1 MGVYSSYPKKRTIS
15 SDEESLDRETN
26 NYLSLAGVRSSRLGR
41 LSISEGVM
49 KQTFAIGIG
58 GAAGQGVA
66 TPGDIFAKIFSRR
79 GLNLNAYNAYQS
91 IIRGGHT
98 FLTIRTG
105 PEKVTNMGDRID
117 LFIPLN
123 QDSMDRHLKLLTAG
137 AACIFNA
144 DTIQPASAADGVQ
157 LCALPVAELADITRN
172 KVAQNTLAIGAGL
185 HMMGIGFQALEGVLK
200 EQFKKKGDAV
210 VAENVGVARAGYD
223 YAAAHFRAFPNP
235 LPKTESR
242 YAILSGNIAM
252 AMGGAAAGV
261 KFYCAYPMSPSTGV
275 LHWMAAHA
283 RKAGIM
289 VRQVEDEIGVINMTI
304 GAAHAGVRAMCATS
318 GGGFALMSEGL
329 VMSAMMETPVVVI
342 NCQRAGPSTGVP
354 TKTEQGDLW
363 QMLGAA
369 FGDYPRAIVAPL
381 DIADCFKVIPEMFN
395 LVDRFQCPGLVLCDL
410 LLSEGRLS
418 VHPEDLDF
426 SPFIDRGEPITA
438 SNGDAAAATPVTK
451 ADYKRYL
458 FTESGISPRAVPG
471 VPGHVHTVATDEHE
485 EAGVLI
491 SDEFTNPVKRR
502 AMMEKRMRKVAGIEA
517 AVSPPPLWGPR
528 DADVTLIGWGSTKGV
543 IEEACEILNE
553 QGISADQLQIRWLVP
568 LHGEAIL
575 EILKNSRHTII
586 VENNFSGQFAR
597 YLRSETSFVPN
608 GHIRKY
614 DGEPFMPHHL
624 VEAVKAQLAGNTKLS
639 VPMHEIM
646 V

>member
-1 MGVYSSYPKKRTIS
+1 
-15 SDEESLDRETN
+15 
-26 NYLSLAGVRSSRLGR
+26 
-41 LSISEGVM
+41 M

-79 GLNLNAYNAYQS
+79 GLHLNAYNAYQS

-98 FLTIRTG
+98 LLTIRTG
-105 PEKVTNMGDRID
+105 TEKVTNMGDRID
-117 LFIPLN
+117 LLIPLN
-123 QDSMDRHLKLLTAG
+123 QDTMDRHLQLLTAG
-137 AACIFNA
+137 AACIYNA
-144 DTIQPASAADGVQ
+144 DTIKPGPAAEGVQ
-157 LCALPVAELADITRN
+157 LCPLPVSELADISRN

-185 HMMGIGFQALEGVLK
+185 HMMGIGFQALEEVLR
-200 EQFKKKGDAV
+200 EQFKKKGESV

-223 YAAAHFRAFPNP
+223 YAAAHFSDFPNP
-235 LPKTESR
+235 IPKTENR
-242 YAILSGNIAM
+242 YAILSGNVAM

-329 VMSAMMETPVVVI
+329 GMSAMIETPVVVI

-369 FGDYPRAIVAPL
+369 FGDYPRVIAAPL
-381 DIADCFKVIPEMFN
+381 DIGDCFKLIPEIFN
-395 LVDRFQCPGLVLCDL
+395 LADRFQCPGLVLCDL

-418 VHPEDLDF
+418 VHPNDLDF
-426 SPFIDRGEPITA
+426 SQNIDRGELITT
-438 SNGDAAAATPVTK
+438 NGNGNGSQSAAATNGN
-451 ADYKRYL
+451 YKRYKI
-458 FTESGISPRAVPG
+458 TDSGISPRAVPG
-471 VPGHVHTVATDEHE
+471 VPGHIHTVATDEHME
-485 EAGVLI
+485 DGVLI

-517 AVSPPPLWGPR
+517 AVLPPTLSGSH

-543 IEEACEILNE
+543 IEEACEILNYE
-553 QGISADQLQIRWLVP
+553 GISANQLQIRWLVP

-575 EILKNSRHTII
+575 EILRDSRHAII
-586 VENNFSGQFAR
+586 VENNYSGQFAR
-597 YLRSETSFVPN
+597 YLRSETSFVPD

-614 DGEPFMPHHL
+614 DGEPFMPHHI
-624 VEAVKAQLAGNTKLS
+624 VEAVKEQLTGRTKLS

>member
-1 MGVYSSYPKKRTIS
+1 
-15 SDEESLDRETN
+15 
-26 NYLSLAGVRSSRLGR
+26 
-41 LSISEGVM
+41 M

-66 TPGDIFAKIFSRR
+66 TPGDIFAKILSRR

-105 PEKVTNMGDRID
+105 MEKVTNMGDRID
-117 LFIPLN
+117 LLIPLN

-137 AACIFNA
+137 AACIYNS
-144 DTIQPASAADGVQ
+144 DTIKPGPTADGVQ
-157 LCALPVAELADITRN
+157 LCPLPVSQLADITRN

-185 HMMGIGFQALEGVLK
+185 HMMGIGFQALEEVLR
-200 EQFKKKGDAV
+200 EQFKKKGDAM
-210 VAENVGVARAGYD
+210 VAENVGVARAAFD
-223 YAAAHFRAFPNP
+223 YAAAHFMAFPNS
-235 LPKTESR
+235 LPRTENC

-289 VRQVEDEIGVINMTI
+289 VRQVEDEIGVINMAI
-304 GAAHAGVRAMCATS
+304 GAAQAGVRAMCATS

-329 VMSAMMETPVVVI
+329 GMSAMIETPVVVI
-342 NCQRAGPSTGVP
+342 DCQRAGPSTGVP

-369 FGDYPRAIVAPL
+369 FGDYPRVIAAPL
-381 DIADCFKVIPEMFN
+381 DITDCFKLIPEMFN

-418 VHPEDLDF
+418 VDPKDLDF
-426 SPFIDRGEPITA
+426 NPLIDRGELITA
-438 SNGDAAAATPVTK
+438 SGNGNEASARAAK
-451 ADYKRYL
+451 NGDYKRYRL
-458 FTESGISPRAVPG
+458 TESGISPRAVPG
-471 VPGHVHTVATDEHE
+471 VPGYIHTVATDEHQE
-485 EAGVLI
+485 DGVLI
-491 SDEFTNPVKRR
+491 SDEFTNPIKRR

-517 AVSPPPLWGPR
+517 AVPAPTLSGPR
-528 DADVTLIGWGSTKGV
+528 DADVMLIGWGSTKGV
-543 IEEACEILNE
+543 LEEACEILNE
-553 QGISADQLQIRWLVP
+553 QGICANQLQIRWLVP
-568 LHGEAIL
+568 LHGDAIL
-575 EILKNSRHTII
+575 EILKNARHRII
-586 VENNFSGQFAR
+586 VENNYSGQFAR
-597 YLRSETSFVPN
+597 YLRSETSFVAD

-614 DGEPFMPHHL
+614 DGEPFMPHHI
-624 VEAVKAQLAGNTKLS
+624 VEAVKEQLSGKTKVS

>member
-1 MGVYSSYPKKRTIS
+1 
-15 SDEESLDRETN
+15 
-26 NYLSLAGVRSSRLGR
+26 
-41 LSISEGVM
+41 M

-98 FLTIRTG
+98 LLTLRAA
-105 PEKVTNMGDRID
+105 PQKVTNMGDRID
-117 LFIPLN
+117 LLIPLN
-123 QDSMDRHLKLLTAG
+123 QDTMDRHLRLLTDG

-144 DTIQPASAADGVQ
+144 DTIKPGPAADGVQ
-157 LCALPVAELADITRN
+157 LCPLPVSQLVDITRN
-172 KVAQNTLAIGAGL
+172 KVAQNTLAMGAGL
-185 HMMGIGFQALEGVLK
+185 HMMGISFQALEEVLR
-200 EQFKKKGDAV
+200 EQFKKKGEATV
-210 VAENVGVARAGYD
+210 VENVGVARAGYD
-223 YAAAHFRAFPNP
+223 YAAAHFTAFPNP
-235 LPKTESR
+235 LPKTENR
-242 YAILSGNIAM
+242 YAILSGNTAM

-289 VRQVEDEIGVINMTI
+289 VRQVEDEIGVINMAI
-304 GAAHAGVRAMCATS
+304 GAAHAGARAMCATS

-329 VMSAMMETPVVVI
+329 GMSAMMETPVVVI

-369 FGDYPRAIVAPL
+369 FGDYPRAIAAPL
-381 DIADCFKVIPEMFN
+381 DIEDCFKLIPEIFN
-395 LVDRFQCPGLVLCDL
+395 IADRFQCPGLVLCDL

-418 VHPEDLDF
+418 VHPKELDF
-426 SPFIDRGEPITA
+426 TPPIDRGELITA
-438 SNGDAAAATPVTK
+438 NGTSSESAANKSNG
-451 ADYKRYL
+451 YKRYKI
-458 FTESGISPRAVPG
+458 TDSGVSPRAIPG
-471 VPGHVHTVATDEHE
+471 VPGHIHTAATDEHME
-485 EAGVLI
+485 DGVLI
-491 SDEFTNPVKRR
+491 SDEFTNPIKRR

-517 AVSPPPLWGPR
+517 AVPRPTLLGPR

-543 IEEACEILNE
+543 IEESCEILNE
-553 QGISADQLQIRWLVP
+553 QGISANQLQVRWLVP
-568 LHGEAIL
+568 LHGDAIL
-575 EILKNSRHTII
+575 DILKDSRHTII
-586 VENNFSGQFAR
+586 VENNYSGQFAR

-614 DGEPFMPHHL
+614 DGEPFMPHQI
-624 VEAVKAQLAGNTKLS
+624 VEAVKEQLAGKTRLS
-639 VPMHEIM
+639 VPMHEIS

>member
-1 MGVYSSYPKKRTIS
+1 
-15 SDEESLDRETN
+15 
-26 NYLSLAGVRSSRLGR
+26 
-41 LSISEGVM
+41 M

-79 GLNLNAYNAYQS
+79 GLHLNAYNAYQS

-105 PEKVTNMGDRID
+105 PESVTNMGDRID
-117 LFIPLN
+117 LLIPLN
-123 QDSMDRHLKLLTAG
+123 QDSMDRHLQLLTPG
-137 AACIFNA
+137 AACIYNS
-144 DTIQPASAADGVQ
+144 DTIKPGSASDGVQ
-157 LCALPVAELADITRN
+157 LCPLPVSELVDITRN
-172 KVAQNTLAIGAGL
+172 KVAQNTLAMGAGL
-185 HMMGIGFQALEGVLK
+185 HMMGIGFQALEDVIR
-200 EQFKKKGDAV
+200 EQFKKKGEAV
-210 VAENVGVARAGYD
+210 IAENVGVARAGFD
-223 YAAAHFRAFPNP
+223 YAAAHFAAFANP
-235 LPKTESR
+235 LPKTENR
-242 YAILSGNIAM
+242 YAILSGNTAM

-329 VMSAMMETPVVVI
+329 GMSAMIETPVVVI

-369 FGDYPRAIVAPL
+369 FGDYPRVIAAPL
-381 DIADCFKVIPEMFN
+381 DIGDCFKLIPEIFN
-395 LVDRFQCPGLVLCDL
+395 IADRFQCPGLVLCDL

-418 VHPEDLDF
+418 VDPKDLDF
-426 SPFIDRGEPITA
+426 GPPIERGELITGANGASSGVA
-438 SNGDAAAATPVTK
+438 SNGD
-451 ADYKRYL
+451 YKRYK
-458 FTESGISPRAVPG
+458 FTESGISPRAIPG
-471 VPGHVHTVATDEHE
+471 VPGHIHTVATDEHME
-485 EAGVLI
+485 DGVLI

-517 AVSPPPLWGPR
+517 AVPRPTLFGPR

-543 IEEACEILNE
+543 IEESCELLND
-553 QGISADQLQIRWLVP
+553 QGISASQLQIRWLVP
-568 LHGEAIL
+568 LHGDAIL
-575 EILKNSRHTII
+575 EALKDSRHTII
-586 VENNFSGQFAR
+586 VENNYSGQFAR
-597 YLRSETSFVPN
+597 YLRSETSFVPD

-614 DGEPFMPHHL
+614 DGEPFMPHHI
-624 VEAVKAQLAGNTKLS
+624 VEAVKEQLAGHTKLS
-639 VPMHEIM
+639 VPMHEI
-646 V
+646 VV